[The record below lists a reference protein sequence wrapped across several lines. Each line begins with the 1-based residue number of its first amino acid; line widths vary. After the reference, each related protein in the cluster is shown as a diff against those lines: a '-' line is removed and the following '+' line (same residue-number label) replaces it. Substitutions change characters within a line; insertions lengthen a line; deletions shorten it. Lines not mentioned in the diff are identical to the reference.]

1 MKPVSLSF
9 FCIWESLKKKCWA
22 CGSLAVIRWG
32 KRLGKQRFKCTQ
44 CGIFFTYNDTIQRLE
59 NRFVWFKKWIL
70 ERQTY
75 KTLQRDSALS
85 KRTLQRTFYYFLNKA
100 PLTPIIH
107 HDDIYLRVD
116 ATYFKNFC
124 VVCYQDNAI
133 SYTQL
138 FRFSDGERYEEIKED
153 LANLLNLGLDI
164 ASITCDGHKATL
176 KAIKKIM
183 PGVTVQ
189 RCLVHIQ
196 RMCLLWITANPTY
209 DAGKELRSIVSLI
222 HQINTHNDRQAWVLQ
237 LFAWESKFKDFLK
250 EKSYKPETGRYWY
263 KHKLIRRSFLTIKRA
278 LPNMFCYLDNNN
290 IPKTTNGIESYFGH
304 LKNHLDLHR
313 GLTKNHRINFIKW
326 YIFFRN
332 KSRL

>member
-1 MKPVSLSF
+1 MIK
-9 FCIWESLKKKCWA
+9 
-22 CGSLAVIRWG
+22 WG
-32 KRLGKQRFKCTQ
+32 KQNGKQRFKCKQ
-44 CGIFFTYNDTIQRLE
+44 CGQLFCWLNISVKYS
-59 NRFVWFKKWIL
+59 NRFVWFRKWVL

-75 KTLQRDSALS
+75 KTLQRDSRLS
-85 KRTLQRTFYYFLNKA
+85 KDTLQKTFCYFLGRA
-100 PLTPIIH
+100 PVTPIIH
-107 HDDIYLRVD
+107 HDTIHLRVD

-124 VVCYQDNAI
+124 VVCYQDDLI

-138 FRFSDGERYEEIKED
+138 FRFSDAERYEEIKED
-153 LANLLNLGLDI
+153 LSNLLQLGLEI

-183 PGVTVQ
+183 PAIIVQ

-196 RMCLLWITANPTY
+196 RMCLLWLTANPTY
-209 DAGKELRSIVSLI
+209 DAGKELRTLVLM
-222 HQINTHNDRQAWVLQ
+222 INRIETHNDKQYWIQALSS
-237 LFAWESKFKDFLK
+237 WEIKFKDFLK

-278 LPNMFCYLDNNN
+278 LPNMFHYLDNNN

-313 GLTKNHRINFIKW
+313 GLTKNNRINFIKW
-326 YIFFRN
+326 YIYFRN
-332 KSRL
+332 KSNM

>member
-1 MKPVSLSF
+1 MS
-9 FCIWESLKKKCWA
+9 
-22 CGSLAVIRWG
+22 VIGWG
-32 KRLGKQRFKCTQ
+32 KQAGKQRFKCKQ
-44 CGIFFTYNDTIQRLE
+44 CGLLFSRNDSARRFH
-59 NRFVWFKKWIL
+59 NRFVWFRKWVL

-75 KTLQRDSALS
+75 KTLQRDSGLS
-85 KRTLQRTFYYFLNKA
+85 KDTLQKTFYYFLNSA

-107 HDDIYLRVD
+107 HDNIHLRVD
-116 ATYFKNFC
+116 ATYFKKFC
-124 VVCYQDNAI
+124 VVCYQDDLI

-138 FRFSDGERYEEIKED
+138 FRFSDAERYEEIRED
-153 LANLLNLGLDI
+153 LLNLLNLGLQI

-183 PGVTVQ
+183 PAVVVQ

-196 RMCLLWITANPTY
+196 RMCLLWLTANPTY
-209 DAGKELRSIVSLI
+209 DAGKELRALVLMI
-222 HQINTHNDRQAWVLQ
+222 HQIQTHNDKQYWMQCL
-237 LFAWESKFKDFLK
+237 LAWEIKFIDFLK

-278 LPNMFCYLDNNN
+278 LPNMFCYLDNSN

-313 GLTKNHRINFIKW
+313 GLTKINRINFIKW
-326 YIFFRN
+326 YIYFRN
-332 KSRL
+332 KSNL